1 MTTVYLIRHSE
12 PLKNDIGIKDIND
25 DILLSNIKM
34 PLSVNGEKLAEKISN
49 QEEFKNI
56 DVIWS
61 SSYVRAMS
69 TAKYFAYQ
77 NGLKVN
83 ISDKLGERIQ
93 GIKSWN
99 EFPSDFEV
107 RQFKDENYKI
117 GFGESRKETT
127 IRLLGC
133 LNGLLDQYREKK
145 ILIVG
150 HSTAFAFLL
159 SNWCEINY
167 SEPYK
172 FKNKEFFD
180 GKWNYC
186 EAFKLEFDDK
196 NNLVDII
203 NINLN

>member
-77 NGLKVN
+77 DGLKVN

-93 GIKSWN
+93 GIKSWD
-99 EFPSDFEV
+99 EFPSDFEE

-172 FKNKEFFD
+172 FKNKEFF
-180 GKWNYC
+180 
-186 EAFKLEFDDK
+186 
-196 NNLVDII
+196 
-203 NINLN
+203 